1 MTTIPEDKLEGIISK
16 GKELEKQL
24 GQENTSEK
32 FVELSKEY
40 SEIQPLYNASMEWKE
55 SSKEIADLKNI
66 IEDETN
72 INQSKVNLNF
82 SLNYEPNR
90 FDSITLD
97 FDNTS
102 ESTSGY

>member
-40 SEIQPLYNASMEWKE
+40 SDW
-55 SSKEIADLKNI
+55 D
-66 IEDETN
+66 
-72 INQSKVNLNF
+72 
-82 SLNYEPNR
+82 NYGSQLIDR
-90 FDSITLD
+90 L
-97 FDNTS
+97 
-102 ESTSGY
+102 

>member
-66 IEDETN
+66 IDCYK
-72 INQSKVNLNF
+72 ILVAGRGDLSIIFFYLN
-82 SLNYEPNR
+82 
-90 FDSITLD
+90 TKM
-97 FDNTS
+97 
-102 ESTSGY
+102 